1 MFKNM
6 KLRTKLMLSFAL
18 VAAITLI
25 LGIVGYYG
33 IVKSGNAITE
43 IGVVRLP
50 SVDSLLIIKANA
62 ENIKG
67 ITRTLS
73 IPGLPAEIRQKQYDN
88 LAAARQTYE
97 QAWKVYEPLPQTTEE
112 AATWAKFVPA
122 WSEWRQENN
131 KYMEMCKDFEK
142 DDLSNPQDTACHL
155 ELCRGDHYKLR
166 EHVLQMTYSNQVFEG
181 GEDPTACNF
190 GKWVASFKTDNPV
203 INQEIQA
210 CLAQHK
216 AFHLAV
222 AKAKQFVRE
231 GKTAEFKALYDS
243 EINPNG
249 EVTCKSIETLAKMAN
264 DSFVKL
270 DRAKEQLLTNVET
283 KQIVANELLDKLVQI
298 NRDVAGD
305 TAKSSHAQA
314 AFLKIFSLASMIAG
328 VCIAV
333 LLGLVIT
340 RAITKPINQI
350 IAGLTEGSQQV
361 SSASTQVSAASQSL
375 AEGASEQAAGLEE
388 TSSSL
393 EEMASMAKRNS
404 ENAQQA
410 NSLAAEARK
419 AAGRGSESMSQM
431 THAIQQI
438 QKSSNDTAK
447 IIKVI
452 DEIAFQTNL
461 LALNAAVEAARAGE
475 AGKGFAVVAEEVR
488 NLAMRSAEAAKNT
501 SAMIE
506 ESVNNSKSGVEIST
520 QVAKE
525 LDEIVTS
532 IAKTTELVGEI
543 AAASAE
549 QSQGVEQVNVA
560 VSQMDKVTQQNAA
573 NAEESA
579 SASEELNAQAESM
592 NEIVGQL
599 VSLVEGAKNVSAAGA
614 AKAAKKTVHLTH
626 TDNLLHSIAQSKK
639 SSKSTAKTVKAA
651 SQIIPLGENDKD
663 INGFNA

>member
-18 VAAITLI
+18 VAAITLV
-25 LGIVGYYG
+25 LGVIGYYG
-33 IVKSGNAITE
+33 AAKSGNAIAD
-43 IGVVRLP
+43 IGTVRLP

-67 ITRTLS
+67 TTRTLS
-73 IPGLPAEIRQKQYDN
+73 IPGLPAEVRQKQYDN
-88 LAAARQTYE
+88 LATARQAYE
-97 QAWKVYEPLPQTTEE
+97 QAWKVYEPLPQTVEG
-112 AATWAKFVPA
+112 AKTWNLFVPA
-122 WSEWRQENN
+122 WNEWRQENN
-131 KYMEMCKDFEK
+131 KYMELCKDFEK
-142 DDLSNPQDTACHL
+142 DGIPNPQDTACHL
-155 ELCRGDHYKLR
+155 EMCRGDHFKLR
-166 EHVLQMTYSNQVFEG
+166 EQALYMAHSMQTFEG
-181 GEDPTACNF
+181 GEDDTACNF
-190 GKWVASFKTDNPV
+190 GKWIASFKADNPAM
-203 INQEIQA
+203 NQEIQA
-210 CLAQHK
+210 CLSPHK
-216 AFHLAV
+216 ALHQAV
-222 AKAKQFVRE
+222 AKAKQLARE
-231 GKTAEFKALYDS
+231 GKTDELKALYES
-243 EINPNG
+243 EIKPGAEATN
-249 EVTCKSIETLAKMAN
+249 KSLEALRQMAN
-264 DSFVKL
+264 DAYARLNK
-270 DRAKEQLLTNVET
+270 AKDQLLTHVET
-283 KQIVANELLDKLVQI
+283 KQLAANGLLDKLVQI
-298 NRDVAGD
+298 NRDVASD
-305 TAKSSHAQA
+305 TAKSSQSQA

-328 VCIAV
+328 VCIAI

-599 VSLVEGAKNVSAAGA
+599 VVLVEGAKNVSEART
-614 AKAAKKTVHLTH
+614 AKSAKKTVHLTH
-626 TDNLLHSIAQSKK
+626 TDNLLHSIAQGKK
-639 SSKSTAKTVKAA
+639 SPKSTAKTVKTA

>member
-1 MFKNM
+1 LKGPKMFKNM
-6 KLRTKLMLSFAL
+6 KLATKMGIGFGVLVVISGILGYVGYSSLNNMTVNTELSQQGNACLGGLNQCASLRKEFAIRGFTAYGSDNKTAADNWQSAYETLMTQLKNLESSTKLSSADKVIVADAISKMSPYLASFGLQKDARNTRDKAFADWSKIGWDVTKEVSQVIMDVIEPGRKAAEQAKDTNEMIKWSAIGTKLDELFVQDFLVLRVNAVYLIATNTEEQWTKYQAQFKKVEGNIQIWAELVKSNAKLETVANNIAGYIKTYGDAGLQYHNGMLAQETADTEMAT
-18 VAAITLI
+18 AATAIVETINRLQTSMKEKMQAMTVRTNI
-25 LGIVGYYG
+25 LMLTMAVSGIVLGIVL
-33 IVKSGNAITE
+33 AI
-43 IGVVRLP
+43 
-50 SVDSLLIIKANA
+50 
-62 ENIKG
+62 
-67 ITRTLS
+67 
-73 IPGLPAEIRQKQYDN
+73 
-88 LAAARQTYE
+88 
-97 QAWKVYEPLPQTTEE
+97 
-112 AATWAKFVPA
+112 
-122 WSEWRQENN
+122 
-131 KYMEMCKDFEK
+131 
-142 DDLSNPQDTACHL
+142 
-155 ELCRGDHYKLR
+155 
-166 EHVLQMTYSNQVFEG
+166 
-181 GEDPTACNF
+181 
-190 GKWVASFKTDNPV
+190 
-203 INQEIQA
+203 
-210 CLAQHK
+210 
-216 AFHLAV
+216 
-222 AKAKQFVRE
+222 
-231 GKTAEFKALYDS
+231 
-243 EINPNG
+243 
-249 EVTCKSIETLAKMAN
+249 
-264 DSFVKL
+264 
-270 DRAKEQLLTNVET
+270 
-283 KQIVANELLDKLVQI
+283 
-298 NRDVAGD
+298 
-305 TAKSSHAQA
+305 
-314 AFLKIFSLASMIAG
+314 
-328 VCIAV
+328 
-333 LLGLVIT
+333 VIT
-340 RAITKPINQI
+340 MSIVKPINRI
-350 IAGLTEGSQQV
+350 IAGLTEGSEQV

-410 NSLAAEARK
+410 NSLASDARK
-419 AAGRGSESMSQM
+419 AADRGSESMNQM

-506 ESVNNSKSGVEIST
+506 ESVNNSKSGVDISS

-532 IAKTTELVGEI
+532 IGKTTELVGEI

-599 VSLVEGAKNVSAAGA
+599 VILVEGAKNASAANT
-614 AKAAKKTVHLTH
+614 KKSAKKTVHLTH
-626 TDNLLHSIAQSKK
+626 TDNLLHSIAMGKK
-639 SSKSTAKTVKAA
+639 SSKSTAKSVKAAA
-651 SQIIPLGENDKD
+651 SQIIPMGENDND
-663 INGFNA
+663 IKGFNA